1 MNTPGKRY
9 ISCSVSVSVINHP
22 CIWHWLRLP
31 GRGWCRVTRTT
42 SEKPKSKYLLNQ
54 TADVPN
60 FSLTCPKFIVEYLMF
75 SEIFWWSCSWP
86 SCASIWGWLWMVKTI
101 WSNDQVR
108 PGPEHGDNQH
118 HPQKQQIQQCTQHC
132 SHVQSHYQFTLS
144 QNITT
149 SCCCSTTSL
158 DRTLPTYC
166 LAEWRPRPPS
176 MEPCE
181 GVDGIVGPSYGP
193 SLRGRQDSNFLGTR
207 VPILLWVS
215 VVGIYTVIGVR
226 C

>member
-1 MNTPGKRY
+1 
-9 ISCSVSVSVINHP
+9 
-22 CIWHWLRLP
+22 
-31 GRGWCRVTRTT
+31 
-42 SEKPKSKYLLNQ
+42 
-54 TADVPN
+54 
-60 FSLTCPKFIVEYLMF
+60 
-75 SEIFWWSCSWP
+75 
-86 SCASIWGWLWMVKTI
+86 MVKTI

-118 HPQKQQIQQCTQHC
+118 HSQKQQIQQCTQHC

-149 SCCCSTTSL
+149 SCYCSTTSL

-193 SLRGRQDSNFLGTR
+193 SLRGRQDSNFLGSR
-207 VPILLWVS
+207 VPILLCIISLNQFEQGRNKYFWEICKSDSCQCQWERKMIYNEIKS
-215 VVGIYTVIGVR
+215 VL
-226 C
+226 

>member
-1 MNTPGKRY
+1 
-9 ISCSVSVSVINHP
+9 
-22 CIWHWLRLP
+22 
-31 GRGWCRVTRTT
+31 
-42 SEKPKSKYLLNQ
+42 
-54 TADVPN
+54 
-60 FSLTCPKFIVEYLMF
+60 
-75 SEIFWWSCSWP
+75 
-86 SCASIWGWLWMVKTI
+86 MVKTI

-118 HPQKQQIQQCTQHC
+118 HSQNQQIQQCTQHC

-149 SCCCSTTSL
+149 SCYCSTTSL

-207 VPILLWVS
+207 VPILLWVQA
-215 VVGIYTVIGVR
+215 VVKTKPLSFYLMIQPIVFLSSFCPIHCIFESFTTEL
-226 C
+226 

>member
-1 MNTPGKRY
+1 
-9 ISCSVSVSVINHP
+9 
-22 CIWHWLRLP
+22 
-31 GRGWCRVTRTT
+31 
-42 SEKPKSKYLLNQ
+42 
-54 TADVPN
+54 
-60 FSLTCPKFIVEYLMF
+60 
-75 SEIFWWSCSWP
+75 
-86 SCASIWGWLWMVKTI
+86 MVKTI

-118 HPQKQQIQQCTQHC
+118 HSQNQQIQQCTQHC

-149 SCCCSTTSL
+149 SCYCSTTSL

-176 MEPCE
+176 MELCVVSMELWARHMGRHCVVDKIVTFWGAEFPFFSGKKTNDGLTLSTRWENLEKFVAVTEGSNSTYKYFVLNPAWTWKCCE
-181 GVDGIVGPSYGP
+181 
-193 SLRGRQDSNFLGTR
+193 L
-207 VPILLWVS
+207 
-215 VVGIYTVIGVR
+215 

>member
-1 MNTPGKRY
+1 
-9 ISCSVSVSVINHP
+9 
-22 CIWHWLRLP
+22 
-31 GRGWCRVTRTT
+31 
-42 SEKPKSKYLLNQ
+42 
-54 TADVPN
+54 
-60 FSLTCPKFIVEYLMF
+60 
-75 SEIFWWSCSWP
+75 
-86 SCASIWGWLWMVKTI
+86 MVKTI

-118 HPQKQQIQQCTQHC
+118 HSQKQQIQQCTQHC

-149 SCCCSTTSL
+149 SCYCSTTSL

-181 GVDGIVGPSYGP
+181 GVDGIMGPSYGP

-207 VPILLWVS
+207 VPILLWLIVLTRS
-215 VVGIYTVIGVR
+215 AAFLPSSPALWAPHTTNSHPAHKWRIIMTLKMKALIPR
-226 C
+226 NSKWKSWLKKSKFI

>member
-1 MNTPGKRY
+1 
-9 ISCSVSVSVINHP
+9 
-22 CIWHWLRLP
+22 
-31 GRGWCRVTRTT
+31 
-42 SEKPKSKYLLNQ
+42 
-54 TADVPN
+54 
-60 FSLTCPKFIVEYLMF
+60 
-75 SEIFWWSCSWP
+75 
-86 SCASIWGWLWMVKTI
+86 MVKTI

-118 HPQKQQIQQCTQHC
+118 HSQKQQIQQCTQHC

-149 SCCCSTTSL
+149 SCYCSTTSL

-207 VPILLWVS
+207 VPILLCCGGNKHKSIINKPHTALCAVLHYINCTWPCPNFVS
-215 VVGIYTVIGVR
+215 LLKTAMIPANMLP